1 MGAFFF
7 IVCPM
12 SYNTNMSTQDL
23 DQLMD
28 QASLLLVKMQYLEA
42 EKLCEQALKQAR
54 ERKLWGYLARITL
67 PLQECRRQRRMIA
80 AEGHVVLGTDHLGT
94 ESLTE
99 LLELDSG
106 CVVFTGKDAAANAL
120 RLMQN
125 IRKNPRHLLV
135 LAASVTKSQWT
146 VHSAIQP
153 ILTITYPAPPE
164 DWQHKTLEP
173 GQWSDI
179 AESPWPTPGDWFLDV
194 LEKLGDQAL
203 KTIEPKDDTVKRV
216 DALLASLHAVSDH
229 EILHQQ
235 LAKAANAMVR

>member
-1 MGAFFF
+1 
-7 IVCPM
+7 
-12 SYNTNMSTQDL
+12 
-23 DQLMD
+23 MD

-54 ERKLWGYLARITL
+54 ERKLWAYLARITL

-80 AEGHVVLGTDHLGT
+80 AEGHVVLGTDHLGDNAL
-94 ESLTE
+94 SE
-99 LLELDSG
+99 LLQLDCG
-106 CVVFTGKDAAANAL
+106 CVVFTGKDATGNAL

-125 IRKNPRHLLV
+125 IRKNSRHLLV
-135 LAASVTKSQWT
+135 LAATVTKSQWT
-146 VHSAIQP
+146 LHSAVQP
-153 ILTITYPAPPE
+153 ILTITYPAPPA

-173 GQWSDI
+173 GQWTEVTDS
-179 AESPWPTPGDWFLDV
+179 AWPTPGDWFLDV

-203 KTIEPKDDTVKRV
+203 KAIEPKDDTVKRV
-216 DALLASLHAVSDH
+216 DALLASLQAVTDH